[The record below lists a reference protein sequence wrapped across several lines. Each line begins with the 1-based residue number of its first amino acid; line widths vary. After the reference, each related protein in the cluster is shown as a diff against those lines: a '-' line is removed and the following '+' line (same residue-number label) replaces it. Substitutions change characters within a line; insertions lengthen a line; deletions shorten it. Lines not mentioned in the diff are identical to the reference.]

1 MLRRETV
8 NEKAFNAA
16 PLLPFELR
24 VKDFE
29 LAMQDFYDFFFDVN
43 TFLLNKGLLR
53 LDDMLRPAIMS
64 GVLSDMMT
72 ASLAKHSRKNAPFWK
87 KRCGLQIM
95 LTGSRWTANAV
106 RSMAWIRSR

>member
-8 NEKAFNAA
+8 DEKAFNPA

-29 LAMQDFYDFFFDVN
+29 LAMQDLYGFFFDVN

-64 GVLSDMMT
+64 GVLSDMYRLICRIS
-72 ASLAKHSRKNAPFWK
+72 ACSHSGRMRNP
-87 KRCGLQIM
+87 G
-95 LTGSRWTANAV
+95 
-106 RSMAWIRSR
+106 